1 MKKRI
6 LSIVILII
14 AAGFLCCGCI
24 PEDMNVND
32 EGQNSSVIAVQNTQG
47 QSSDQIIMRVGHA
60 QPITHP
66 RHQSYLLFKKLVEE
80 RTNNKIIVQIFPSAQ
95 LGSEIVM
102 LEQVKSGVLEGTRG
116 GSFES
121 MAPELL
127 IYTLPFLFDS
137 LDSIQKVTMGP
148 IGEKI
153 AKYTEKNGL
162 ATLATGDSGGFYS
175 ITNNLYPISGPEDI
189 EGLKM
194 RTPPIATKI
203 ETMKAFGA
211 EPVIMAYGDVYIAL
225 KEGIVDGQDNPL
237 VNIESMRFYEVQRY
251 LTLIE
256 YQFCPDPFIVNLE
269 WYESLNDEN
278 QIILKQ
284 CAVEAM
290 QYNDELVWAA
300 NEKALE
306 VLSRSMVVI
315 ELTDEQKQAFK
326 DKVQPVYDHFIEMG
340 LFSQED
346 IDEIRA
352 AIEE

>member
-1 MKKRI
+1 M
-6 LSIVILII
+6 VTLII
-14 AAGFLCCGCI
+14 VAVFLCWGCAPEETNVNAAGY
-24 PEDMNVND
+24 DN
-32 EGQNSSVIAVQNTQG
+32 SVISSQNTPG
-47 QSSDQIIMRVGHA
+47 SPNDQIIMRVGHA

-80 RTNNKIIVQIFPSAQ
+80 RTNNKITVQIFPSAQ
-95 LGSEIVM
+95 LGSEMVM
-102 LEQVKSGVLEGTRG
+102 LDQVKSGVLEGTRG

-137 LDSIQKVTMGP
+137 LDSIQKVTTGS

-153 AKYTEKNGL
+153 AKHTEKNGL
-162 ATLATGDSGGFYS
+162 VTLAIGDSGGFYS
-175 ITNNLYPISGPEDI
+175 ITNNSYPITSPKDFV
-189 EGLKM
+189 GLKM

-211 EPVIMAYGDVYIAL
+211 EPVIMAYGDVYLAL

-269 WYESLNDEN
+269 WYESLNEKYRT
-278 QIILKQ
+278 ILKE

-290 QYNDELVWAA
+290 KYNDELVWAA
-300 NEKALE
+300 NEKALG
-306 VLSRSMVVI
+306 VLSRSMIVI
-315 ELTDEQKQAFK
+315 ELTDEQKRSFK
-326 DKVQPVYDHFIEMG
+326 DKVQPVYDYFIEQG

-352 AIEE
+352 SIEK